1 MAASENVTPTVD
13 PSHLV
18 AMDLSDRIPALRDGF
33 DALGIDALVISELTN
48 VRYLTGF
55 TGSSAILVV
64 RGDDAVFVTDGR
76 YVTQGHQQLADAG
89 VDARIEISKDAPE
102 EVAGAATGSIAR
114 LGLEADSVSW
124 SAQKRWAEELFD
136 GELVPTTGVV
146 EELRLVKDP
155 GEVLRIRA
163 ACAVADAALSEV
175 SPRLLDGPTE
185 REFALEL
192 EAAMM
197 RRGADDLSFDTIVA
211 AGANG
216 ARPHHQPSDHP
227 ICAGDLVVIDFG
239 ALVDGYHSDMTRTF
253 TVGDVGA
260 QRRLMYD
267 VVARAQAAG
276 VDAVKAGADV
286 VEVDAACR
294 EVIAEAGWADAFLH
308 GTGHGVGLD
317 IHEAPRVSGRATDT
331 LRSGHVVTVEPGI
344 YLPEL
349 GGVRI
354 EDTVLVTEDG
364 CERLTLAPKTPEVAP
379 GL

>member
-1 MAASENVTPTVD
+1 MTASENVTPTVD
-13 PSHLV
+13 PPDLV
-18 AMDLSDRIPALRDGF
+18 AMDLSGRIPALRNGF

-64 RGDDAVFVTDGR
+64 RANDAVFVTDGR
-76 YVTQGHQQLADAG
+76 YTTQSQQQLGNAG
-89 VDARIEISKDAPE
+89 VDAQIEISKDSPE
-102 EVAGAATGSIAR
+102 EAAGAATASIAR
-114 LGLEADSVSW
+114 LGLEADSVTW

-136 GELVPTTGVV
+136 GQLVPTTGVV
-146 EELRLVKDP
+146 EELRLFKEP

-163 ACAVADAALSEV
+163 ACAVADAALAEV
-175 SPRLLDGPTE
+175 APRLLEGLTE

-197 RRGADDLSFDTIVA
+197 RRGADELSFDTIVA

-216 ARPHHQPSDHP
+216 AQPHHQPSDHR
-227 ICAGDLVVIDFG
+227 ISAGELVVIDFG
-239 ALVDGYHSDMTRTF
+239 ALVHGYHSDMTRTF
-253 TVGDVGA
+253 TVGDVGE

-276 VDAVKAGADV
+276 VDAVKAGAEV
-286 VEVDAACR
+286 AEVDAACR

-354 EDTVLVTEDG
+354 EDTVLVTDDG
-364 CERLTLAPKTPEVAP
+364 CERLTLAPKTPEPTP
-379 GL
+379 GR